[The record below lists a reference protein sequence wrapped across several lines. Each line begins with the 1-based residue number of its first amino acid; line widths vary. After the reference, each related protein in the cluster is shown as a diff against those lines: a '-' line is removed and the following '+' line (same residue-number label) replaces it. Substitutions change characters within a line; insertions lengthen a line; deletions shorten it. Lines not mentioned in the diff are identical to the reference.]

1 MQCEVIQRD
10 ILGAQPEDEKPMP
23 PQPDNGHE
31 LSFDFIGLG
40 QPTDNAGFNLNI
52 HLAADE
58 NPANIDNDGWDEWP
72 QVVELEPI
80 QPIATEQDIDQ
91 ELEGQFSFQVSE
103 MKHFNYYSSSV
114 GNHGLEV
121 FMPMN
126 PKHSDL

>member
-58 NPANIDNDGWDEWP
+58 NPANIDNDGWDE
-72 QVVELEPI
+72 
-80 QPIATEQDIDQ
+80 
-91 ELEGQFSFQVSE
+91 
-103 MKHFNYYSSSV
+103 
-114 GNHGLEV
+114 
-121 FMPMN
+121 
-126 PKHSDL
+126 